1 MCIRDSY
8 VGRATTEKLARYG
21 IRTIGDLAV
30 SDPEFL
36 QRLLGRNG
44 LKLWTYANGRDHSRV
59 MPSDYEAVVKSIGHG
74 ITCTS
79 DLVSELEV
87 RQVLLE
93 LSQEIGKKLRD
104 TKLAAGGVRICV
116 RDNTLHHREYQ
127 TRLPFPTQSFL
138 ELTEAGIQLFHRRYI
153 WNNHIRSLTISAID
167 LVPASTPIQLDLWTD
182 FTRHNRRLVLERTVE
197 DIRRRFGTKAINFA
211 SLGSS
216 LKIPSHREVEYKMPS
231 VMYQ

>member
-1 MCIRDSY
+1 MP
-8 VGRATTEKLARYG
+8 TEEITRG
-21 IRTIGDLAV
+21 
-30 SDPEFL
+30 S
-36 QRLLGRNG
+36 
-44 LKLWTYANGRDHSRV
+44 W
-59 MPSDYEAVVKSIGHG
+59 PSDYEAVVKSIGLG

-138 ELTEAGIQLFHRRYI
+138 ELTEAGIQAFPSQVHLEQSYPV
-153 WNNHIRSLTISAID
+153 ID
-167 LVPASTPIQLDLWTD
+167 HQC
-182 FTRHNRRLVLERTVE
+182 
-197 DIRRRFGTKAINFA
+197 
-211 SLGSS
+211 
-216 LKIPSHREVEYKMPS
+216 Y
-231 VMYQ
+231 

>member
-1 MCIRDSY
+1 
-8 VGRATTEKLARYG
+8 
-21 IRTIGDLAV
+21 
-30 SDPEFL
+30 
-36 QRLLGRNG
+36 
-44 LKLWTYANGRDHSRV
+44 

-153 WNNHIRSLTISAID
+153 WNNHIRSLTISAIGA
-167 LVPASTPIQLDLWTD
+167 LGQ
-182 FTRHNRRLVLERTVE
+182 RRS
-197 DIRRRFGTKAINFA
+197 I
-211 SLGSS
+211 SL
-216 LKIPSHREVEYKMPS
+216 PWEVR
-231 VMYQ
+231 